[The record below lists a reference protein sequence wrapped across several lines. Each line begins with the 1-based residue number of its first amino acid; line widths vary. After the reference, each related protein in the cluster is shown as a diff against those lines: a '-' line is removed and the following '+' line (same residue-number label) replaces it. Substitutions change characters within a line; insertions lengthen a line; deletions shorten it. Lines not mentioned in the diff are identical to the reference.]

1 MPCRRVTVTPRRD
14 TADKG
19 PVSNGANSKSESN
32 HSLGVAWARGAAGEG
47 GVARSRRQY
56 LFGLFVR
63 MLRPCLNGKPDSLCC
78 ATLPIPYKQQP
89 NRSDRQTEPT

>member
-32 HSLGVAWARGAAGEG
+32 HSLGVAWARGAGRRG
-47 GVARSRRQY
+47 GCEVPSTI
-56 LFGLFVR
+56 FGLFVR
-63 MLRPCLNGKPDSLCC
+63 MLGHV
-78 ATLPIPYKQQP
+78 
-89 NRSDRQTEPT
+89 